1 MLIQQKNVSDFQ
13 SRLKLLTKVFKK
25 DLSFMSKNTRKVDK
39 WVLDNILN
47 ENWVK
52 KKNFFGLTEIEK
64 LLKKNFLIYSFY
76 PQFNFN
82 NNPFYKNANLH
93 QRNKIIINSHISNKI
108 NLLCTQ
114 LRYNK
119 KTNLENLINSFNIQI
134 SKLSFDKEISFKVL
148 DSICKILF
156 EIYEKLNV
164 LKPNNIANKAIK
176 EFIKLIMK
184 FKKNES
190 LPLKT
195 NNFYKFWSFYN
206 QYCVLYKI

>member
-25 DLSFMSKNTRKVDK
+25 DLNFVSKNTRKVDK

-52 KKNFFGLTEIEK
+52 KKNFFGLMEIEK
-64 LLKKNFLIYSFY
+64 VLKKNFLIYSFY

-114 LRYNK
+114 LRFDK
-119 KTNLENLINSFNIQI
+119 KANLENLINSFNIQI
-134 SKLSFDKEISFKVL
+134 SKLSFDNEISFKVL
-148 DSICKILF
+148 DSIYKILF

>member
-1 MLIQQKNVSDFQ
+1 MLIQQKNVFDFQ

-25 DLSFMSKNTRKVDK
+25 DLSFISKNTRKVDK

-52 KKNFFGLTEIEK
+52 KKNFFGLMEIK
-64 LLKKNFLIYSFY
+64 KVLKKNFLIYSFY

-114 LRYNK
+114 LR
-119 KTNLENLINSFNIQI
+119 
-134 SKLSFDKEISFKVL
+134 FDKKISFKVL

-164 LKPNNIANKAIK
+164 LKPNNTANEAIK